1 MRSSKVDA
9 RPLGGGMDWLAMIV
23 GFLLVSAL
31 CTLAANILGR

>member
-9 RPLGGGMDWLAMIV
+9 RPLGGGLDWLVMIV

-31 CTLAANILGR
+31 CTIAANLLSR